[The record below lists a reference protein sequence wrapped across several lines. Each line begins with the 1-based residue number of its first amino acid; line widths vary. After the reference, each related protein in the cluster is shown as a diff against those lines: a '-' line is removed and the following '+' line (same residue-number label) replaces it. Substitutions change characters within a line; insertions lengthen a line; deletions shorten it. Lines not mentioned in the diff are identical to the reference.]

1 MTIIGQR
8 SLCRA
13 DGSIHVVA
21 SHFIGDSAS
30 RQEKGGPSLP
40 ENLYAVFGEAAVRRY
55 NRQFI
60 RNRLSNQQTI
70 KRIPVVKQ
78 LP

>member
-30 RQEKGGPSLP
+30 QQKKGGPSLP
-40 ENLYAVFGEAAVRRY
+40 EDLQAVFALIVPGRRA
-55 NRQFI
+55 
-60 RNRLSNQQTI
+60 NQMRYLYSEESQC
-70 KRIPVVKQ
+70 
-78 LP
+78 